1 MADEPSLPRL
11 QDPKT
16 RWALVLLALAL
27 LAGGS
32 ALLRRRGRAVGGP
45 GDRAAVQT
53 NIRREPAGP
62 DVRAILAP
70 LAEGSDVAGW
80 RVTVI
85 EGGREGGAHGV
96 LRKGS
101 DDIEVLIARRQG
113 TAVSA
118 PVTAGA
124 YALFNMGLAQLDRQA
139 GQVMRALADVLRA
152 NASAPMPQGMGPF
165 QPGGGR

>member
-1 MADEPSLPRL
+1 MADEAWLPKL

-32 ALLRRRGRAVGGP
+32 ALLRRRRVVGGP
-45 GDRAAVQT
+45 GDRVAVQT
-53 NIRREPAGP
+53 NIRREPAGA

-70 LAEGSDVAGW
+70 LTEGSDVVGW

-85 EGGREGGAHGV
+85 EGVRDGCAHVV
-96 LRKGS
+96 LHKGS
-101 DDIEVLIARRQG
+101 DDIEVLVARRQG
-113 TAVSA
+113 TTVSA
-118 PVTAGA
+118 PVTVGA
-124 YALFNMGLAQLDRQA
+124 YALFNMGLPQLDRQA

-152 NASAPMPQGMGPF
+152 NANAPVPQGMGPF
-165 QPGGGR
+165 QPGRGR

>member
-1 MADEPSLPRL
+1 MADAPSLPTL

-32 ALLRRRGRAVGGP
+32 ALLRRRRVVGGP

-85 EGGREGGAHGV
+85 EGVRDGCAHVV

-165 QPGGGR
+165 LPGRGR